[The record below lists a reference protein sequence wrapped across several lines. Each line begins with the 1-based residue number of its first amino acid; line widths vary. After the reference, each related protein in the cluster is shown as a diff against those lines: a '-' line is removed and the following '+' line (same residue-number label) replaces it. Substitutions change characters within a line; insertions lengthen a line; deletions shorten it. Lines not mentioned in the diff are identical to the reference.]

1 MTDCIEWTGARNAQ
15 GYGRRGF
22 RGTNWHAHRV
32 AWTEQRG
39 EIPEGMCVLHH
50 CDNPPCVNVDHLFLG
65 TKFDNNMDKIT
76 KGRANMP
83 AGERHFKTTLTQE
96 DVRAIRNSSATN
108 AALVKQYGVVHQT
121 ISNIRLGRTWKAV
134 AS

>member
-108 AALVKQYGVVHQT
+108 AALAKQYGVVHQT
-121 ISNIRLGRTWKAV
+121 ISNIRLGRTW
-134 AS
+134 